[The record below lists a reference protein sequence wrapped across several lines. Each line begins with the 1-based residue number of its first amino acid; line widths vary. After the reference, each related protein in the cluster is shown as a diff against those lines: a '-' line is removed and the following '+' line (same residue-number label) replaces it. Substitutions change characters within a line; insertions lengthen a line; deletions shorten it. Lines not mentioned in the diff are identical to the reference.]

1 MTEPLPFGLLS
12 AAGNRI
18 LIVDAS
24 HLAAPR
30 NAAAARIA
38 ARGARRDFDQ
48 LLLLFRTGEDWQ
60 VEIRNRDGSPAEQC
74 GNGMRC
80 LAAWIE
86 RRHGLPPGGRTVRT
100 AAGTTRLDK
109 AGQDRFHAEL
119 PAPIFGPE
127 ATGYGGP
134 GRLAPGDPPAPG
146 RTIGAL
152 DVVPPQGFIPLDGLD
167 LEPAMRALFRDRGVF
182 FDLVSLGNPHAII
195 WLPKAPKVDLE
206 AIDLAALAEGVARE
220 FERGVNLSLAL
231 TPEAN
236 ARSIDARVW
245 ERGVGETPACGSA
258 AGAIA
263 AAAWIRRRIGD
274 RIEIRFPGGSLEVF
288 WRGPGHPIRLG
299 GPVEWIEEGVFPDE

>member
-30 NAAAARIA
+30 SASAARIA

-48 LLLLFRTGEDWQ
+48 LLLLSRTGEDWE

-86 RRHGLPPGGRTVRT
+86 RRHGLPPGGQTVRT
-100 AAGTTRLDK
+100 AAGTTRLYK

-146 RTIGAL
+146 ETIEAL

-167 LEPAMRALFRDRGVF
+167 LEPAMRALFPDRGVF
-182 FDLVSLGNPHAII
+182 FDLVSLANPHAIV
-195 WLPKAPKVDLE
+195 WLPAGAKAELRTFN
-206 AIDLAALAEGVARE
+206 LAALAKGVADH

-236 ARSIDARVW
+236 ARAIHARVW

-258 AGAIA
+258 ACAIA
-263 AAAWIRRRIGD
+263 AAAWVRRLIGS
-274 RIEIRFPGGSLEVF
+274 RIEIRFPGGTLEVF
-288 WRGPGHPIRLG
+288 WPGPGNPIRLG